1 MKRLG
6 DGRPGLVHRARGC
19 LVSMT
24 VALAIVSMLG
34 FVTYQ
39 VRTPLL
45 TGVGRLLYHQDP
57 LEPADAIAVLGGG
70 GFDRE
75 VEAADLFTAGYA
87 PVVLLTRTPELPVL
101 AELQARGLGVSTRL
115 ELRLGYLELLGVP
128 LEATTVLQRVVEST
142 QAEAELIAEWA
153 ESQEIGRIIVVTAGS
168 HTSRARFV
176 YDRVFLDRTTE
187 VLIQPSSTS
196 GFDPATWW
204 LGRSDRREVL
214 FELEKYAYYR
224 LMYLLRQ
231 TP

>member
-1 MKRLG
+1 MNPRGG
-6 DGRPGLVHRARGC
+6 DRPGLVRRARGC
-19 LVSMT
+19 LVAMAA
-24 VALAIVSMLG
+24 ALAVVSVLG

-39 VRTPLL
+39 LRAPLL
-45 TGVGRLLYHQDP
+45 TAVGGLLYHEDP

-70 GFDRE
+70 GLDRD

-101 AELQARGLGVSTRL
+101 AELQARGLDVSTDL
-115 ELRLGYLELLGVP
+115 ELRLGYLEALGVP
-128 LEATTVLQRVVEST
+128 LEATTVLQRVVESS

-153 ESQEIGRIIVVTAGS
+153 ESRAIGRIIIVTAGY
-168 HTSRARFV
+168 HTSRAGLV
-176 YDRVFLDRTTE
+176 YDRVFLGRPTE
-187 VLIQPSSTS
+187 ILVRSSNTS

-204 LGRSDRREVL
+204 HGRSDRRQVL